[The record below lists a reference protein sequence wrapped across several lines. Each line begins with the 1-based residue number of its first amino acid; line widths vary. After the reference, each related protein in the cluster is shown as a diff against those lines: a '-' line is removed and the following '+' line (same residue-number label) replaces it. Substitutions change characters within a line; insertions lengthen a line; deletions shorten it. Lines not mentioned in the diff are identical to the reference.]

1 MDDEIETETGRSSV
15 SDPRRAFGL
24 DGRVVVVTGGGR
36 GLGRAMSVGLA
47 EVGARVVMCGRTQVD
62 LDATVDAI
70 TANDGEAIGVVA
82 DLGDVSSLGAVV
94 DAAVE
99 RFGAVD
105 VVVNNAV
112 DPGLAFIE
120 DLTPEQF
127 DRIFAVNV
135 KGPVFLCNAA
145 LPHLERSA
153 HASIVNV
160 LSVALWIG
168 GPTMGLYRSTKE
180 ALWGFTKVMAKEWA
194 AKGIRVNGLAP
205 GPFETTADTR
215 GDGREERVR
224 DATLF
229 KRIAAA
235 EEIVPPLL
243 FLASDASRFM
253 TGSIVTIDGGVT
265 P

>member
-1 MDDEIETETGRSSV
+1 MDDGVGTGTDRFSV
-15 SDPRRAFGL
+15 PDPRDAFSL
-24 DGRVVVVTGGGR
+24 DGRVAVVTGGGR

-47 EVGARVVMCGRTQVD
+47 HVGARVVLCGRTRND
-62 LDATVDAI
+62 LDATVDTI
-70 TANDGEAIGVVA
+70 TAHGGEAVGVVA

-94 DAAVE
+94 QAAVE
-99 RFGAVD
+99 RFGEID

-112 DPGLAFIE
+112 DPGLALVE
-120 DLTPEQF
+120 ELTPEQF
-127 DRIFAVNV
+127 DRVFAVNV

-145 LPHLERSA
+145 LPHLERSD
-153 HASIVNV
+153 HASIINV
-160 LSVALWIG
+160 LSAALWIG

-205 GPFETTADTR
+205 GPFDTTADTR

-224 DATLF
+224 NATLF

-235 EEIVPPLL
+235 EEIVPPVL

>member
-1 MDDEIETETGRSSV
+1 VT
-15 SDPRRAFGL
+15 DPRPTFAL
-24 DGRVVVVTGGGR
+24 DGRVVIVTGGGR

-47 EVGARVVMCGRTQVD
+47 AVGARIVACGRTQSD
-62 LDATVDAI
+62 LDATVGEI
-70 TANDGEAIGVVA
+70 TARGGEAIGVVA
-82 DLGDVSSLGAVV
+82 DLADVDSLPAVTG
-94 DAAVE
+94 AAVD
-99 RFGAVD
+99 RFGAID

-112 DPGLAFIE
+112 DPGLALVRDI
-120 DLTPEQF
+120 TPELF
-127 DRIFAVNV
+127 DRVMAVNV

-145 LPHLERSA
+145 LPHLEQSE

-160 LSVALWIG
+160 LSVALWVG
-168 GPTMGLYRSTKE
+168 GPMMGLYRATKE

-229 KRIAAA
+229 KRIAGA
-235 EEIVPPLL
+235 EEIVPPVL